1 MHNLRTVIWFEFIR
15 TIKKKSFWLSVLALP
30 AIIGVVI
37 AVAYFSSA
45 AADSAAEQAV
55 KEKFSLVVMDQSGL
69 IDPGV
74 LAPLSAETVDAK
86 DAGVQLVTSGK
97 KEAFFYYPS
106 DIASEPVEVYA
117 KDVGLVKND
126 KYSTVALQLLALS
139 QKGAVSPQQSA
150 IIQGGVATTMTTYT
164 DGQKMPGFERV
175 IAPGSILI
183 LFYITFVLMAGRML
197 ASTTEEKENRVIEM
211 LLSYVKARTL
221 VIGKI
226 LSLLL
231 VGLVQVVA
239 IAIPVALGVWLA
251 RDVVDLPSFDVSKI
265 VIDPVTLLISAL
277 IFILAYLLF
286 TGILVAI
293 GSAVPTAKE
302 AGSFMGVAMFS
313 MFIPLYALQAIISD
327 PGQLLVQIF
336 SYFPLSAPITLLIR
350 NAVGNLTGV
359 EAAIGSIILA
369 ISAAI
374 ALWVAART
382 FSYGTLEYSRK
393 LSLKELF
400 APRS

>member
-15 TIKKKSFWLSVLALP
+15 TIKKKSFCLSVLVLP

-150 IIQGGVATTMTTYT
+150 IIQGRVATTMTTYT

>member
-150 IIQGGVATTMTTYT
+150 IIQGRVATTMTTYT

-313 MFIPLYALQAIISD
+313 MFIPLYAL
-327 PGQLLVQIF
+327 
-336 SYFPLSAPITLLIR
+336 
-350 NAVGNLTGV
+350 
-359 EAAIGSIILA
+359 
-369 ISAAI
+369 
-374 ALWVAART
+374 
-382 FSYGTLEYSRK
+382 
-393 LSLKELF
+393 
-400 APRS
+400 

>member
-150 IIQGGVATTMTTYT
+150 IIQGRVATTMTTYT

-265 VIDPVTLLISAL
+265 VIDPVTLLI
-277 IFILAYLLF
+277 
-286 TGILVAI
+286 
-293 GSAVPTAKE
+293 
-302 AGSFMGVAMFS
+302 
-313 MFIPLYALQAIISD
+313 
-327 PGQLLVQIF
+327 
-336 SYFPLSAPITLLIR
+336 
-350 NAVGNLTGV
+350 
-359 EAAIGSIILA
+359 
-369 ISAAI
+369 
-374 ALWVAART
+374 
-382 FSYGTLEYSRK
+382 
-393 LSLKELF
+393 
-400 APRS
+400 